1 MARFAASTEG
11 EEELTVSLYPN
22 PVIDKL
28 TVLVARAH
36 QIKATSISD
45 ATGKVQFFDQHELV
59 EKQQLVEQLLVEQL
73 QVSGRLQLQVDVS
86 PLPPGLYLLQL
97 QFEHGEQV
105 LKFVKQ

>member
-1 MARFAASTEG
+1 M
-11 EEELTVSLYPN
+11 
-22 PVIDKL
+22 DKL

-45 ATGKVQFFDQHELV
+45 ATGKVQFVNQHELV
-59 EKQQLVEQLLVEQL
+59 EKQQLVEQL

-97 QFEHGEQV
+97 QFAHGEQV